1 MSFLN
6 HLLQDKRYRWLQQL
20 LLMIRIA
27 WQVSL
32 AVLGLPPK
40 SQS

>member
-6 HLLQDKRYRWLQQL
+6 NLLRQKRYRWLQQL
-20 LLMIRIA
+20 LLMVRIA

-32 AVLGLPPK
+32 AVLGFHPK